1 MKNELR
7 FFLVSALTF
16 VLAWLTAVPAEADD
30 YDIKVGGIYY
40 SVTSASDLTCEVVKG
55 DDAYSGVVD
64 IPETVTYGVRTLTV
78 TSISASAFRS
88 CKEVTKVTIP
98 NTVTE
103 IYEYTFCGCKG
114 LKSVTIGNSVASI
127 GKKAF
132 AGCSGLT
139 DVTIG
144 ESVKSIGQY
153 AFESCSSLT
162 SVTIPRSVTS
172 IGLGAFSECSK
183 LTSVTIKENYNELQ
197 IEGTL
202 KEKERIFYGCPL
214 ETVWV
219 GRNLSYVGSNLNSAF
234 YKMTALKKLTLGRS
248 VTSIGN
254 GEFGGCTSL
263 TSLTIPEN
271 VTEIGCWAFEGC
283 TSLKSLIIEDG
294 RSSLKFYDYW
304 APKENPYVTKG
315 SGWYDTQRGYFKDCP
330 IESLY
335 LGRKLAY
342 YGIDNGVMSAP
353 HFGSSLKEVT
363 IGKYVTVI
371 PKSAF
376 SGSKSLPSVTIPNSV
391 IEIGDYAFEDC
402 VKLSSVTIPNSVTTI
417 GLRAFYGCS
426 SLTDVT
432 IPNSVTA
439 IYGSAFRGCASL
451 TSVTIPNSVTMVCG
465 GLFEDC
471 TSLTSVTIPSS
482 VTEIKSEAFNGC
494 KALQNV
500 ISLATAPPT
509 IEDEDAFLNTTYFLA
524 TLYVPDGTSS
534 DYASAEHWKNF
545 LIKEGTPSETAIKDI
560 TTDPQAESTI
570 YDLQG
575 HRLAQPR
582 KGLNIING
590 KKVLV
595 K

>member
-16 VLAWLTAVPAEADD
+16 VLAWLTAVPAEAGD

-40 SVTSASDLTCEVVKG
+40 SVTSASDLTCEVVKC

-64 IPETVTYGVRTLTV
+64 IPETVTYGARTLTV

-88 CKEVTKVTIP
+88 CTEVTKVTIP

-103 IYEYTFCGCKG
+103 IYEYTFCGCTG

-127 GKKAF
+127 GKMAF

-153 AFESCSSLT
+153 AFDSCSSLT
-162 SVTIPRSVTS
+162 SVTIPKSVTS
-172 IGLGAFSECSK
+172 ISEGAFSECSK
-183 LTSVTIKENYNELQ
+183 LTSVTIEGSYNELQ
-197 IEGTL
+197 IERAA
-202 KEKERIFYGCPL
+202 KEYGRIFYGCPL
-214 ETVWV
+214 ETAYV
-219 GRNLSYVGSNLNSAF
+219 GRNFSYVGKYSGIDAEPF
-234 YKMTALKKLTLGRS
+234 KGVTTLKELTIGWGK
-248 VTSIGN
+248 TSIGSR
-254 GEFGGCTSL
+254 E
-263 TSLTIPEN
+263 
-271 VTEIGCWAFEGC
+271 FEGC
-283 TSLKSLIIEDG
+283 TSLASLTIPNFVTKIGYWAFDGCTSLKSVKIEDG
-294 RSSLKFYDYW
+294 TKSLVFADYEEKFSYY
-304 APKENPYVTKG
+304 YLLT
-315 SGWYDTQRGYFKDCP
+315 SYFNDCP

-335 LGRKLAY
+335 MGRNMKYL
-342 YGIDNGVMSAP
+342 VEVSQCFSAP
-353 HFGSSLKEVT
+353 HFGSSLKKVT
-363 IGKYVTVI
+363 IGKYVTEI
-371 PKSAF
+371 PYSAF
-376 SGSKSLPSVTIPNSV
+376 EGGKALT
-391 IEIGDYAFEDC
+391 
-402 VKLSSVTIPNSVTTI
+402 SVTIPNSVTSI
-417 GLRAFYGCS
+417 DARAFYGCA
-426 SLTDVT
+426 SLTSLT
-432 IPNSVTA
+432 IPNSVTSIGGYAFKNCTSLTSVA
-439 IYGSAFRGCASL
+439 ISNSVAKIYSYTFEGCTSL
-451 TSVTIPNSVTMVCG
+451 TSVTIPNSVTKICNSA
-465 GLFEDC
+465 FKDC

-482 VTEIKSEAFNGC
+482 VTEISSNAFNGC

-524 TLYVPDGTSS
+524 TLYVPDGTSL